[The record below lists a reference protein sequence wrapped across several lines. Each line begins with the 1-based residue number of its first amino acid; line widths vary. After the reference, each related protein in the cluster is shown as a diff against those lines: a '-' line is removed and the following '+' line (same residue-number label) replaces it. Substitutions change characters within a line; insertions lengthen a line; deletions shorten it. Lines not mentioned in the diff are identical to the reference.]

1 MCSCTG
7 DPHCKPFCGNYFDVQ
22 GLGVFSLAKIGSE
35 EVQMVTYVCRP
46 KQRWSGGLTVKC
58 NQAIAIRM
66 AGGNVISVHKDK
78 GARFNGKKVQGRGRW
93 PVVGVSKAGKTCNSR
108 GKCRGGQ
115 MAFVKKGARNRFTSY
130 KGLKMKVRLWKSF
143 FKKGAM
149 GVVVSLYKGAKV
161 SDTNGICGTTCSKLH
176 KPKTTGRRSRGKKY
190 PCKDCLVGVGYF
202 GALCPCTEFVAK
214 GGKQVFKTKFKRV
227 SKGRVPK
234 KPSKKKQKMMIKNFK
249 RQMAKCDRSFK
260 RTSFGRLAWR
270 HKALRRSITRAAKA
284 CAFDRIASKGGNKR
298 NMKKSVCQV
307 VRLAIKRSK
316 PSKLLCRIVKRCGMK
331 SKKCRKPAP
340 PSRRR
345 RKAAG
350 RRRRSRRRR
359 RKISKQRPKRKIRR
373 GVVFGIQKN
382 ARRSSRRRRSRRR
395 RSRSGCP
402 KYKGKHTPWCPW
414 SGWLDKWTPVGRRR

>member
-1 MCSCTG
+1 
-7 DPHCKPFCGNYFDVQ
+7 
-22 GLGVFSLAKIGSE
+22 
-35 EVQMVTYVCRP
+35 
-46 KQRWSGGLTVKC
+46 
-58 NQAIAIRM
+58 
-66 AGGNVISVHKDK
+66 
-78 GARFNGKKVQGRGRW
+78 
-93 PVVGVSKAGKTCNSR
+93 
-108 GKCRGGQ
+108 
-115 MAFVKKGARNRFTSY
+115 
-130 KGLKMKVRLWKSF
+130 
-143 FKKGAM
+143 M

-331 SKKCRKPAP
+331 SKKCR
-340 PSRRR
+340 SRRR
-345 RKAAG
+345 G
-350 RRRRSRRRR
+350 
-359 RKISKQRPKRKIRR
+359 
-373 GVVFGIQKN
+373 
-382 ARRSSRRRRSRRR
+382 SRRRRSRRR
-395 RSRSGCP
+395 RSRHRTCARVCCTCP
-402 KYKGKHTPWCPW
+402 
-414 SGWLDKWTPVGRRR
+414 